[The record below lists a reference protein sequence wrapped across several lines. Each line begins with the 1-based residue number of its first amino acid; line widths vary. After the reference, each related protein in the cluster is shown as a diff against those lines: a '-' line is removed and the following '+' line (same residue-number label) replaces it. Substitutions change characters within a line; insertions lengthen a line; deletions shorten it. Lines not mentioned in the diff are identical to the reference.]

1 MATYYDKV
9 IKPFSVG
16 NVKFDVNDRSP
27 FSTKAKRD
35 SKLRTRHIRPMTES
49 EIREYKRKRGHLEK
63 KVQPGPDQGGKQS
76 GPKTDGQPGPT
87 QTPTNPPKEIKV
99 EVEGEEVSF
108 VLDAEALANAHAL
121 HDVSPDNFN
130 ELMSAIA
137 ALGFPGKNA
146 KGNAATL
153 KQKREDILAILAP
166 YLG

>member
-1 MATYYDKV
+1 MYRDVV
-9 IKPFSVG
+9 IKKFRVG
-16 NVKFDVNDRSP
+16 NRLLEPGAISP
-27 FSTKAKRD
+27 LQGTAQRN
-35 SKLRTRHIRPMTES
+35 SKLRTGHIRPMTRE
-49 EIREYKRKRGHLEK
+49 EIANNFGRAKTPPRRS
-63 KVQPGPDQGGKQS
+63 QPGPDQGGKQS
-76 GPKTDGQPGPT
+76 GPKTGGQPGPPE
-87 QTPTNPPKEIKV
+87 TPTDPPKEIKV

-137 ALGFPGKNA
+137 TLGFPGKNA

-153 KQKREDILAILAP
+153 KQKREDILAVLAP